1 MSPLTLFLGQVFG
14 LTLVLICL
22 AFVARPKALLTAIQ
36 SMTDSPGLILI
47 TGIITMIAGVAAV
60 LGHDVWSG
68 GAVAIAVTALGWV
81 TLIKGFAL
89 IAAPPSLLAKLYRVM
104 GYPQRFRLV
113 MGVGLVL
120 GLWLTWAAFTAQPA
134 LVT

>member
-14 LTLVLICL
+14 LTLVLMCL
-22 AFVARPKALLTAIQ
+22 AFVVRPKALLAAIQ

-47 TGIITMIAGVAAV
+47 TGVVTMIAGLAVV
-60 LGHDVWSG
+60 LGHNVWSG
-68 GAVAIAVTALGWV
+68 GAVAIAVTVLGWV

-89 IAAPPSLLAKLYRVM
+89 MATPPGLLAALYRVV

-113 MGVGLVL
+113 MGVALVI
-120 GLWLTWAAFTAQPA
+120 GLWLTWAAFTTPPA
-134 LVT
+134 LAT